1 MALLG
6 CAAPLLVPRS
16 NQAQHI
22 WVERYS
28 CNSALLLLLGCL
40 VDAPVCWAVGRAPD
54 MLLSGADRGVPEG
67 DCVLE
72 LLLLAV
78 PWSSV
83 SRSPLLMTC
92 IHRQGMNCA
101 VGQ

>member
-1 MALLG
+1 
-6 CAAPLLVPRS
+6 
-16 NQAQHI
+16 
-22 WVERYS
+22 
-28 CNSALLLLLGCL
+28 
-40 VDAPVCWAVGRAPD
+40 

-78 PWSSV
+78 PRSSV

-92 IHRQGMNCA
+92 KHKKGITLQWARRVLQGLRAEAPSAPPWHAAMR
-101 VGQ
+101 